1 VPAFVRWPSKIGSV
15 VNGIVTHQD
24 WLATFLAAAGEQ
36 DCPSSEFL
44 RQRAVPIRGGSGSF
58 YLMTL
63 RGLPL
68 VLQAA
73 LGDGL
78 AFDPFSLQQ
87 DCLAASEVDVGRGR
101 LILQPIALIGRLR

>member
-1 VPAFVRWPSKIGSV
+1 
-15 VNGIVTHQD
+15 
-24 WLATFLAAAGEQ
+24 
-36 DCPSSEFL
+36 
-44 RQRAVPIRGGSGSF
+44 
-58 YLMTL
+58 MTL

-87 DCLAASEVDVGRGR
+87 DCLAASELDVGRCVCQKARFGNNGDEGR
-101 LILQPIALIGRLR
+101 REAVAM